1 MALNHGIIIKRNAVE
16 YMSKIMIIED
26 EELICN
32 ELSRILENNNYET
45 IILRDFKNALNKILE
60 VSPDLILL
68 DINIP
73 FINGETLLQNL
84 RKESN
89 IPVIMVTSINSE
101 IDEALSISYGA
112 DDYITKPYNPNILL
126 LRIGAVLKRTKTNYN
141 INVNELTYRE
151 LKFDLQKGIIKKDNT
166 EIELTKNEMIIFS
179 YLLNHQNKIVTREE
193 LMTTLWDNSEYVNEN
208 ALTVNISR
216 LRNKLKEIGYDNA
229 IDTRKGL
236 GYILL

>member
-1 MALNHGIIIKRNAVE
+1 MN
-16 YMSKIMIIED
+16 KIMIVED

-32 ELSRILENNNYET
+32 ELSQLLENNNYEA
-45 IILRDFKNALNKILE
+45 IILNDFKNALNEILE
-60 VSPDLILL
+60 VLPDLILL

-73 FINGETLLQNL
+73 FINGEALLQNL

-101 IDEALSISYGA
+101 MDEALSISYGA
-112 DDYITKPYNPNILL
+112 DDYIIKPYNPNILL

-141 INVNELTYRE
+141 TNGNELTYKE
-151 LKFDLQKGIIKKDNT
+151 LKFDFQKGIIKKDGI

-179 YLLNHQNKIVTREE
+179 YLLNNQNKIVTREE
-193 LMTTLWDNSEYVNEN
+193 LMTALWDNTYYVNEN

-216 LRNKLKEIGYDNA
+216 LRNKLKEIGYADA

-236 GYILL
+236 GYILS

>member
-1 MALNHGIIIKRNAVE
+1 
-16 YMSKIMIIED
+16 MIVED

-32 ELSRILENNNYET
+32 ELSKLLENNNYET
-45 IILRDFKNALNKILE
+45 VILKDFKNALNEILE

-73 FINGETLLQNL
+73 FINGEALLQNL

-101 IDEALSISYGA
+101 TDEALSISYGA

-141 INVNELTYRE
+141 TNGNDLTYKE
-151 LKFDLQKGIIKKDNT
+151 LKFDSQKGIIKKDDI

-216 LRNKLKEIGYDNA
+216 LRNKLKEIGYEDA

-236 GYILL
+236 GYILS

>member
-1 MALNHGIIIKRNAVE
+1 
-16 YMSKIMIIED
+16 MSKIMIVED

-32 ELSRILENNNYET
+32 ELSKLLENNNYET
-45 IILRDFKNALNKILE
+45 VILKDFKNALNEILE

-73 FINGETLLQNL
+73 FINGEALLQNL

-101 IDEALSISYGA
+101 TDEALSISYGA

-141 INVNELTYRE
+141 TTGNELTYKE
-151 LKFDLQKGIIKKDNT
+151 LKFDSQKGIIKKDDV

-216 LRNKLKEIGYDNA
+216 LRNKLKEIGYEDA

-236 GYILL
+236 GYILS